1 MIDGTATTAKSTDD
15 NPGNL
20 HVLVPVA
27 AEFAN
32 PYCYMKLRTVQESKG
47 KSMVDLISLAI
58 QIIVGI
64 IFVSPVLWLVGRWM
78 VGKLKAK
85 FTDAIWIVALG
96 IIIWAIIGYLSLPG
110 WVAAIVM
117 VIVWL
122 ALIKHFFDCGWLKA
136 LLIAIVALVIFF
148 VIAFILALVLGYGLA
163 SVLGFTLLIPLLGL

>member
-1 MIDGTATTAKSTDD
+1 
-15 NPGNL
+15 
-20 HVLVPVA
+20 
-27 AEFAN
+27 
-32 PYCYMKLRTVQESKG
+32 MKVGSVQKTKG
-47 KSMVDLISLAI
+47 KFMVDLMSLAI
-58 QIIVGI
+58 QVIVGVIIV
-64 IFVSPVLWLVGRWM
+64 SPILWLVGRAM
-78 VGKLKAK
+78 VGKQKAK

-148 VIAFILALVLGYGLA
+148 VIAFVLALVLGFTLA
-163 SVLGFTLLIPLLGL
+163 SVFGFTLLIPLLGL

>member
-1 MIDGTATTAKSTDD
+1 
-15 NPGNL
+15 
-20 HVLVPVA
+20 
-27 AEFAN
+27 
-32 PYCYMKLRTVQESKG
+32 MKVGSVQKTKG
-47 KSMVDLISLAI
+47 KFMVDLMSLAI
-58 QIIVGI
+58 QVIVGVI
-64 IFVSPVLWLVGRWM
+64 IVSPVLWLVGRAM
-78 VGKLKAK
+78 VGKQKAK

-148 VIAFILALVLGYGLA
+148 VIAFVLALVLGFTLA
-163 SVLGFTLLIPLLGL
+163 SVFGFTLLIPLLGL